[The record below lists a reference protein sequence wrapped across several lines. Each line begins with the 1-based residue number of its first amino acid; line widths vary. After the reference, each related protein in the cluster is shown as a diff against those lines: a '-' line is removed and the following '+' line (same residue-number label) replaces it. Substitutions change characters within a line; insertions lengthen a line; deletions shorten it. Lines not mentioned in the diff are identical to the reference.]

1 MVKNIISGGQ
11 TGVDQAIL
19 DVAIKLGS
27 PMAVG
32 FQMGEEQKP
41 EHGLKN
47 RNLRKCPRP
56 VIRKVPNKTSKLLIA
71 FFF

>member
-41 EHGLKN
+41 EHYLKN
-47 RNLRKCPRP
+47 RYLRKYPRP
-56 VIRKVPNKTSKLLIA
+56 VIRKVPNKTSKL
-71 FFF
+71 